1 MPRAEKMVLLIV
13 AGLGMPA
20 GCGPRALSLPAD
32 PVDRAATCGVV
43 ATIEARAATRD
54 IKAPLAL
61 EAQEHVLHYA
71 LLAGAEGESFS
82 TERSNAVLKRMPELQ
97 EAISEG
103 KWQELVPACREAFPQ
118 AQASE
123 VKLPGSSVDARLQC
137 DELGDFLSRALKSQ
151 GAHHAARLNDYE
163 ALARNIN
170 RTLGPGLRARAGSDL
185 KAQREERRKAL
196 AKAAR
201 LGSPSAV
208 MKQCVERYG

>member
-1 MPRAEKMVLLIV
+1 MVPRTLAALSLAALL
-13 AGLGMPA
+13 AA
-20 GCGPRALSLPAD
+20 CGPRALSLPAD

-54 IKAPLAL
+54 IKAPLAF
-61 EAQEHVLHYA
+61 EAQEHVLHFA
-71 LLAGAEGESFS
+71 LLAGAEEESFS

-97 EAISEG
+97 EEIGAG

-118 AQASE
+118 AQVSE
-123 VKLPGSSVDARLQC
+123 VRLPGSSVDARLQC
-137 DELGDFLSRALKSQ
+137 DELGDFLSRALRSQ
-151 GAHHAARLNDYE
+151 GAHHAARLNDYA
-163 ALARNIN
+163 ALTRNIN

-185 KAQREERRKAL
+185 QAQREERRKAL

>member
-1 MPRAEKMVLLIV
+1 MVLRII
-13 AGLGMPA
+13 AGLGLAVLAA
-20 GCGPRALSLPAD
+20 GCGPRTLDLPAD
-32 PVDRAATCGVV
+32 PVDRAATCAVV
-43 ATIEARAATRD
+43 ATIEARAATPD
-54 IKAPLAL
+54 IKAPLAF

-71 LLAGAEGESFS
+71 LIAGAEEESFS

-103 KWQELVPACREAFPQ
+103 KWQELVSPCRQAFPQ
-118 AQASE
+118 AQVSD
-123 VKLPGSSVDARLQC
+123 VKLPGNSVDARLQC

-151 GAHHAARLNDYE
+151 EPDHAARLNDYE

-170 RTLGPGLRARAGSDL
+170 NSLGPGLRARAGSSL
-185 KAQREERRKAL
+185 QAQREERRKAL

>member
-1 MPRAEKMVLLIV
+1 MVLRIL
-13 AGLGMPA
+13 AGLSLAALLA

-71 LLAGAEGESFS
+71 LLAGAEEESFS

-97 EAISEG
+97 EAIIAA

-118 AQASE
+118 AQVSD

-137 DELGDFLSRALKSQ
+137 DELGGFLSRALKSQ
-151 GAHHAARLNDYE
+151 GPHHAARLNDYE

-170 RTLGPGLRARAGSDL
+170 RTLGPGLRARVGSDL

-196 AKAAR
+196 TKAAR

>member
-1 MPRAEKMVLLIV
+1 MVLRIL
-13 AGLGMPA
+13 ASLSLA
-20 GCGPRALSLPAD
+20 ALLSGCEARTLSLPAD

-43 ATIEARAATRD
+43 ATIEARAATPD
-54 IKAPLAL
+54 IKAPLAF

-71 LLAGAEGESFS
+71 LLAGAEEESFS

-97 EAISEG
+97 EAIVEG
-103 KWQELVPACREAFPQ
+103 KWQELVPACRDAFPQ
-118 AQASE
+118 AQVRE

-151 GAHHAARLNDYE
+151 GTHHAARLNEYE
-163 ALARNIN
+163 TLARNIN

-185 KAQREERRKAL
+185 QAQREERRKAL
-196 AKAAR
+196 TKAAR

-208 MKQCVERYG
+208 MRQCVERYG

>member
-1 MPRAEKMVLLIV
+1 MLRILASLSLAALL
-13 AGLGMPA
+13 AA
-20 GCGPRALSLPAD
+20 CGPRTLSLPAD

-43 ATIEARAATRD
+43 ATIEARAATPD
-54 IKAPLAL
+54 IKAPLAF

-71 LLAGAEGESFS
+71 LLAGAEEESFS

-97 EAISEG
+97 AAVVEG
-103 KWQELVPACREAFPQ
+103 KWQELVPACREAFPL
-118 AQASE
+118 AQVSE

-151 GAHHAARLNDYE
+151 GADHAARLNDYE

-185 KAQREERRKAL
+185 QAQREERRKAL
-196 AKAAR
+196 TKAAR

-208 MKQCVERYG
+208 MRQCVERYG